1 MSTPSPEPQISVALR
16 AVPITSHHLPIDN
29 RGVHQLQLGT
39 TSCVYF
45 TAEVAAQWLPSL
57 QIIANEG
64 NKE

>member
-1 MSTPSPEPQISVALR
+1 MTTPNPEPQISVALR

-39 TSCVYF
+39 TSFVYF

-64 NKE
+64 NNA